1 MVLHGGICDDVYIY
15 IIHTYIYIVARMNV
29 LLFFLWL
36 FESPDGSLLLWN
48 THLGCR
54 DCSW

>member
-15 IIHTYIYIVARMNV
+15 IHIYIYIVARMNV